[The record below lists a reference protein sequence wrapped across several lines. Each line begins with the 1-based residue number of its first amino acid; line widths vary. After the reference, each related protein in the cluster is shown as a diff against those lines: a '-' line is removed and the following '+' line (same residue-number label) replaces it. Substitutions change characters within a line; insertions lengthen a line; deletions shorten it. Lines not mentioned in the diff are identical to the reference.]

1 VIQAT
6 FVSRC
11 GVIRALDPSTE
22 GGVSFS
28 TAYRGTAAG
37 TSSEVPMKDP
47 LPYPRPR
54 TPRAQYRPGTYI
66 GCSAC
71 GRLIKIEWAV
81 RSLIC
86 SCGARVAVKP
96 ASGS

>member
-1 VIQAT
+1 
-6 FVSRC
+6 
-11 GVIRALDPSTE
+11 
-22 GGVSFS
+22 
-28 TAYRGTAAG
+28 
-37 TSSEVPMKDP
+37 MKDP